1 MQRQSDLPEGDA
13 QTSARVLVVDDDVSV
28 RRFLSDTLRLEG
40 YDCVEAGTARE
51 ALDLIDDS
59 IAAVVLDNRLP
70 DAYGTELL
78 PQLRARASVTLPVLL
93 VTGDDQVR
101 GAAAGLGAGA
111 TDFLMKPVDPDELVA
126 RLDAHLR
133 GQAAWHAVLD
143 DQLRRRAAVVTSL
156 YAIAPSASAEDT
168 ANEICDALAPVAHL
182 DGIAVCRLD
191 ESGRVVVLASRG
203 DRSFANAVRRL
214 TSAPRAYVLAR
225 SDQPWI
231 ELPDPGATS
240 SALRLAVAPMRLGG
254 ITVGLFVLGSST
266 TDSMAA
272 RARRIDELLAEA
284 IDFAGVAT
292 GLLGLTLHVRAERER
307 RRFDLAEL
315 VRHGRF
321 ATAFQPMV
329 ELQTG
334 TIQGYEALTRFGDGS
349 DPETRFT
356 EAAAL
361 GLGVE
366 LELATLAI
374 AVEASVQ
381 LPAGTFVSVNMTP
394 GLVLERCDAVG
405 ELLHDCARPVVIEL
419 TEHDAV
425 DDYVSLRAA
434 IRSFDP
440 EVGVSIDDAGAGF
453 ASLRHVVMLEPDFV
467 KLDRSWVT
475 DIDSDETR
483 QAMVAGLSHF
493 ARTTGCD
500 LVAEGIESA
509 AERDTLLSLDVR
521 LGQGYLLGA
530 PSFTS

>member
-1 MQRQSDLPEGDA
+1 MSGPTDLEGGQA
-13 QTSARVLVVDDDVSV
+13 LGTARILVVDDDTGV
-28 RRFLSDTLRLEG
+28 RRFLADTLRLSG
-40 YDCVEAGTARE
+40 YECTEAGTARE

-59 IAAVVLDNRLP
+59 VVAVVLDNRLP
-70 DAYGTELL
+70 DGKGTELL
-78 PQLRARASVTLPVLL
+78 AQLRARVNATLPVLL
-93 VTGDDQVR
+93 VTGDDQLP

-111 TDFLMKPVDPDELVA
+111 TDFLVKPVDPDELVA
-126 RLDAHLR
+126 RLEAHLR

-143 DQLRRRAAVVTSL
+143 DQLRRRTAVVNSL
-156 YAIAPSASAEDT
+156 YAIAPRASADDT
-168 ANEICDALAPVAHL
+168 ANAICDALTDVPHL

-191 ESGRVVVLASRG
+191 EGGRVVVLASRG
-203 DRSFANAVRRL
+203 EPSFGHAVRRL
-214 TSAPRAYVLAR
+214 TAAPPAYVLAR
-225 SDQPWI
+225 CDQPWI
-231 ELPDPGATS
+231 ELPEPGGLA
-240 SALRLAVAPMRLGG
+240 ALRLAVAPMRLGG
-254 ITVGLFVLGSST
+254 ITVGLFVLGSTSNAA
-266 TDSMAA
+266 MEA

-292 GLLGLTLHVRAERER
+292 GLLGLTLHARAERDR

-315 VRHGRF
+315 VRRGRF

-334 TIQGYEALTRFGDGS
+334 CIRGYEALTRFGDGS
-349 DPETRFT
+349 SPEVRFT

-361 GLGVE
+361 GLGNE
-366 LELATLAI
+366 LELATLAT
-374 AVEASVQ
+374 AVEASSQ
-381 LPAGTFVSVNMTP
+381 LPSGTFVSVNMTP
-394 GLVLERCDAVG
+394 GLVLEQADAIG
-405 ELLHDCARPVVIEL
+405 DLLHDCSRQVVIEL

-425 DDYVSLRAA
+425 DDYPSLRAA
-434 IRSFDP
+434 IRGFEP
-440 EVGVSIDDAGAGF
+440 AVGVSIDDAGAGF

-475 DIDSDETR
+475 DINTDPTR

-509 AERDTLLSLDVR
+509 AERDTLLDLDVR

-530 PSFTS
+530 PAFTT

>member
-1 MQRQSDLPEGDA
+1 MAAGTGSTGEDDVQRQSDLPERDSQA
-13 QTSARVLVVDDDVSV
+13 SARVLVVDDDVSV

-111 TDFLMKPVDPDELVA
+111 TDFLMKPVDPEELVA

-191 ESGRVVVLASRG
+191 ESGHVVVLASRG

-240 SALRLAVAPMRLGG
+240 SPLRLAVAPMRLGG

-292 GLLGLTLHVRAERER
+292 GLLGLTLHARAEHER

-315 VRHGRF
+315 VRRGRF

-349 DPETRFT
+349 DP
-356 EAAAL
+356 
-361 GLGVE
+361 
-366 LELATLAI
+366 
-374 AVEASVQ
+374 
-381 LPAGTFVSVNMTP
+381 
-394 GLVLERCDAVG
+394 
-405 ELLHDCARPVVIEL
+405 
-419 TEHDAV
+419 
-425 DDYVSLRAA
+425 
-434 IRSFDP
+434 
-440 EVGVSIDDAGAGF
+440 
-453 ASLRHVVMLEPDFV
+453 
-467 KLDRSWVT
+467 
-475 DIDSDETR
+475 
-483 QAMVAGLSHF
+483 
-493 ARTTGCD
+493 
-500 LVAEGIESA
+500 
-509 AERDTLLSLDVR
+509 
-521 LGQGYLLGA
+521 
-530 PSFTS
+530 